1 MNFVY
6 GIICARDRA
15 LFQCRFESMRWHFW
29 VCFRLP
35 AQHLLEA
42 KTLGFVIDSNID
54 DDAPFG
60 VLVRLLR
67 NDQYGIA
74 PD

>member
-1 MNFVY
+1 MALYVP
-6 GIICARDRA
+6 GIGLSFSAA
-15 LFQCRFESMRWHFW
+15 LSQCLGIFGC
-29 VCFRLP
+29 VLRLST
-35 AQHLLEA
+35 QHLLKA